1 MRAAKWLGV
10 RSVLTLF
17 FIVNWPALADENLT
31 LAGGQSGTPIYRAS
45 VGLSSLVK
53 FELLPNDK
61 IDLRPMESSGAIGNV
76 RMLQA
81 DDAQLAILPSVTG
94 HAARLGVGSF
104 AGEPPE
110 TGFRAIATL
119 WRDAL
124 HLVVREDDVATGTI
138 DDLSTLKDRKVF
150 LGSASTGVADANHL
164 LLADLGIETDSDFEF
179 ASVTDSDVISAIKR
193 GEVDA
198 FSTTARPPETSF
210 ESVFEEPASGLRLLD
225 VTESQMTRANGNHWL
240 WTPYVI
246 RAATYPGQNE
256 DIWTI
261 GLSNLLVVRADVD
274 PDVVYAITK
283 SIFENL
289 AYLKRVDPALGNL
302 SLDTALAGM
311 AMPLH
316 PGALRYFSE
325 AGLIK
330 TPALDEEAASPSLS
344 PVKQEAEQPDTTPA
358 RFPPAHYPDAPEHY
372 PDANVA
378 SDWPTTGAGGPL
390 LTSTPP
396 AAAPQ
401 PKDTRERPEPYWKQ
415 RATL

>member
-1 MRAAKWLGV
+1 MRAAKRLGV
-10 RSVLTLF
+10 ASALTLF
-17 FIVNWPALADENLT
+17 FIGSWPALADENLM
-31 LAGGQSGTPIYRAS
+31 LAGGQNGTATYRAS
-45 VGLSSLVK
+45 IGLSSLVK

-61 IDLRPMESSGAIGNV
+61 IDVQPLESSGAIGNV

-81 DDAQLAILPSVTG
+81 NNAQLAILPSVIG
-94 HAARLGVGSF
+94 HAVRLGVGSF
-104 AGEPPE
+104 AGDPPE

-124 HLVVREDDVATGTI
+124 HLVMREDDVATGTI

-150 LGSASTGVADANHL
+150 LGSPSTGVVDANRL
-164 LLADLGIETDSDFEF
+164 LLADLGMEADRDFEL
-179 ASVTDSDVISAIKR
+179 ASVTDGDVISAIRR

-198 FSTTARPPETSF
+198 LSTTARPPEAAF
-210 ESVFEEPASGLRLLD
+210 ESVFKGPASGLRLLD

-240 WTPYVI
+240 WTPYI
-246 RAATYPGQNE
+246 IPAATYPGQNK

-274 PDVVYAITK
+274 ADVVYAITK

-289 AYLKRVDPALGNL
+289 AYLKRVDPALGSL
-302 SLDTALAGM
+302 SLNTALAGM

-325 AGLIK
+325 VGLIR
-330 TPALDEEAASPSLS
+330 TPAQGGEPASPNMS
-344 PVKQEAEQPDTTPA
+344 PTKEEAEQPDATPT
-358 RFPPAHYPDAPEHY
+358 RFPPTQYPNAPAHYPDA
-372 PDANVA
+372 NV
-378 SDWPTTGAGGPL
+378 AGGPL

-396 AAAPQ
+396 DAVPP
-401 PKDTRERPEPYWKQ
+401 PKDTREPSEPHWKQ